1 MCGVL
6 PAHRRAGLYWRYAA
20 QGHYS
25 ALAGC
30 AGAPIAANEAA
41 DPDRDRARTPGAGLP
56 CQETRRPTAERATA
70 GTVARQDRWDDVGRR
85 GGRPLVERALPVAGV
100 GIRGG
105 YALNRRRPARCSAAS
120 DGARLLEQE
129 RLAPQQP
136 EQGFEMRQRDC
147 GDNGDS
153 RHGDG
158 DLPRPSQIANIAIAA
173 RWSERGDSFHQPEAR
188 EATNNIRRDAPEP

>member
-56 CQETRRPTAERATA
+56 CQETRRPTTERATA

-85 GGRPLVERALPVAGV
+85 GGRPLVERAPPVAGV

-105 YALNRRRPARCSAAS
+105 YALNRRRPARYSAAS
-120 DGARLLEQE
+120 DGGSPTSLLPHAGQNAATRSTSQKLARPPITYG
-129 RLAPQQP
+129 A
-136 EQGFEMRQRDC
+136 MRQ
-147 GDNGDS
+147 
-153 RHGDG
+153 
-158 DLPRPSQIANIAIAA
+158 
-173 RWSERGDSFHQPEAR
+173 
-188 EATNNIRRDAPEP
+188 